1 MSPVEAA
8 QLEATRSF
16 EEHADISRRLG
27 LIMTRGFLDF
37 VIPHKYPDCSWLIAD
52 FRGIRAL
59 GSKKEALE
67 FLASFE

>member
-8 QLEATRSF
+8 QLEATQSF
-16 EEHADISRRLG
+16 TEHADISRRLG
-27 LIMTRGFLDF
+27 LLMTRGFLDF
-37 VIPHKYPDCSWLIAD
+37 VIPRKHPDHSWLVAD

-67 FLASFE
+67 FLANFE